1 MKHFIIAF
9 AGIFL
14 IGAGVSAQTKTVTTY
29 GKHEKPKDYVSL
41 NSGTVSLGVGGAYN
55 LGVNTTDNSYDAV
68 PLMSGISAKYFFNE
82 HWAVRGSLLFGRKFD
97 KSIQTQDNT
106 SANPGEEAAGT
117 TEITNTKR
125 TSNMMVYLGF
135 EHRHKLSNRFF
146 GYYGTDL
153 AVGGSG
159 HIERIKTNGELVS
172 LTKTQRSFDM
182 ALLPFIGLEMFLGP
196 KVSIASEFGYN
207 LAFKFYSKDVA
218 KNNETTEKTFPDTS
232 ISSNLDFGNSLS
244 VALRLAYYF

>member
-29 GKHEKPKDYVSL
+29 GRHEKPKDYVTL
-41 NSGTVSLGVGGAYN
+41 NSGTVSLGVGARYN
-55 LGVNTTDNSYDAV
+55 LGMNAEDTPYYNV
-68 PLMSGISAKYFFNE
+68 PFMTGISAKYFFDE
-82 HWAVRGSLLFGRKFD
+82 HWAVRGSLLFGRDFD
-97 KSIQTQDNT
+97 KSIQTQDNAP
-106 SANPGEEAAGT
+106 ANPGEEAAGT
-117 TEITNTKR
+117 TEITNTTR
-125 TSNMMVYLGF
+125 TSNVMVYLGF
-135 EHRHKLSNRFF
+135 EHRHRLSNRFF

-159 HIERIKTNGELVS
+159 HIERTKTNGELVS
-172 LTKTQRSFDM
+172 LTKTQRSCDV

-196 KVSIASEFGYN
+196 KISISSEFGYN
-207 LAFKFYSKDVA
+207 LDFKFYSKDVL
-218 KNNETTEKTFPDTS
+218 KDNETTEKTFPDTS